1 MRAFL
6 AIPLPEK
13 LCEELAA
20 LGRSITG
27 LRAQKA
33 GTIHLTIRFLG
44 EVEDPEPVAAAAA
57 EVASRHT
64 AFDVSVAG
72 VGAFPDARRPRVVWV
87 GLGEGEAPARAL
99 AADIEAAVVALG
111 FPREERP
118 WSAHITLGRFRDRP
132 PKRPTLGHRNDP
144 RSPPHFDPERKFG
157 RVRADR
163 IIFFRSVLT
172 PEGALHE
179 PFRELSLLAGK

>member
-1 MRAFL
+1 VRAFL

-20 LGRSITG
+20 VGRSIAG

-33 GTIHLTIRFLG
+33 PTIHLTIRFLG
-44 EVEDPEPVAAAAA
+44 EVEDPEPVARAAA
-57 EVASRHT
+57 EVAGRHP
-64 AFDVSVAG
+64 AFDVSLQG

-87 GLGEGEAPARAL
+87 GLGEGAGAAAAL
-99 AADIEAAVVALG
+99 AKDIDDAVFALG

-132 PKRPTLGHRNDP
+132 PKPPHLDP
-144 RSPPHFDPERKFG
+144 RREFG
-157 RVRADR
+157 RARADR
-163 IIFFRSVLT
+163 LVLFRSVLT

-179 PFRELSLLAGK
+179 PFREMSLLGAK

>member
-20 LGRSITG
+20 VGRSIAG
-27 LRAQKA
+27 LRAQK
-33 GTIHLTIRFLG
+33 GPTIHLTIRFLG

-57 EVASRHT
+57 EVAARH
-64 AFDVSVAG
+64 APFDVSLAG

-87 GLGEGEAPARAL
+87 GLGEGAGEAAAL
-99 AADIEAAVVALG
+99 ARDIDDAVVALG

-132 PKRPTLGHRNDP
+132 PKPP
-144 RSPPHFDPERKFG
+144 RFDPLLEFG
-157 RVRADR
+157 KARADR
-163 IIFFRSVLT
+163 LVLFRSVLT

-179 PFRELSLLAGK
+179 AFRELSLLGGK

>member
-1 MRAFL
+1 M
-6 AIPLPEK
+6 
-13 LCEELAA
+13 
-20 LGRSITG
+20 
-27 LRAQKA
+27 
-33 GTIHLTIRFLG
+33 
-44 EVEDPEPVAAAAA
+44 EDPEPVAKAAA
-57 EVASRHT
+57 EVAARH
-64 AFDVSVAG
+64 APFDVSLVG

-87 GLGEGEAPARAL
+87 GLGEGAG
-99 AADIEAAVVALG
+99 AAAAIAKDIDDAVVALG

-132 PKRPTLGHRNDP
+132 PKRPALGQRNDP
-144 RSPPHFDPERKFG
+144 RPPPPFDPDREFG
-157 RVRADR
+157 RARADR

>member
-6 AIPLPEK
+6 AIPLPTN

-20 LGRSITG
+20 VGRSIAG

-33 GTIHLTIRFLG
+33 PTIHLTIRFLG

-57 EVASRHT
+57 EVAARH
-64 AFDVSVAG
+64 APFDVSLKG

-87 GLGEGEAPARAL
+87 GLGEGAGAAAAL
-99 AADIEAAVVALG
+99 AKDIDDAVVALG

-132 PKRPTLGHRNDP
+132 PKPPRLDP
-144 RSPPHFDPERKFG
+144 LREFG
-157 RVRADR
+157 KARADR
-163 IIFFRSVLT
+163 LVFFRSVLT

-179 PFRELSLLAGK
+179 AFRELSLAGVT

>member
-6 AIPLPEK
+6 AIPLPGK
-13 LCEELAA
+13 LSEELAA
-20 LGRSITG
+20 LGRSIAG

-44 EVEDPEPVAAAAA
+44 EVEDPEPVASAAA
-57 EVASRHT
+57 EVAARH
-64 AFDVSVAG
+64 APFDVSLQG

-87 GLGEGEAPARAL
+87 GLGAGEEAASAL
-99 AADIEAAVVALG
+99 AADIEAAVTGLG
-111 FPREERP
+111 FPPEERP

-132 PKRPTLGHRNDP
+132 PK
-144 RSPPHFDPERKFG
+144 PPHFDPLREFG
-157 RVRADR
+157 KARADR
-163 IIFFRSVLT
+163 LVFFRSVLT

-179 PFRELSLLAGK
+179 AFRELSLGGVK